1 MRPLIGVNCEFDP
14 GPDGGRARLDG
25 KHAAYVEAILRA
37 GGVPLVLAP
46 FGGPEA
52 AAQAA
57 ARCDGI
63 LFTGG
68 RDLHPSRYG
77 EPVVHPKADLLPREK
92 EEYDF
97 SVARAARERGLP
109 VLGVC
114 GGMQLLNVASGGSL
128 HQHLPEAFPSSGV
141 EHGKNQTHPVRV
153 ETDSRLGGIV
163 GAGPFEVV
171 TSHHQAIRRC
181 GEGLRP
187 VARTDD
193 GVIEAVEGTG
203 RGFVVGVLWHPERR
217 PDAPETRTLFEA
229 LVAAA
234 RERSDLPR

>member
-1 MRPLIGVNCEFDP
+1 MRPLIGVNCEFDS
-14 GPDGGRARLDG
+14 GPEGGRARLNE
-25 KHAAYVEAILRA
+25 KHAAYVEAVLRA
-37 GGVPLVLAP
+37 GGVPVVLAP

-52 AAQAA
+52 AAQAV
-57 ARCDGI
+57 ARCDGV

-68 RDLHPSRYG
+68 RDIHPSRYG
-77 EPVVHPKADLLPREK
+77 ETALHPKADLLPPQK

-97 SVARAARERGLP
+97 ALARAARERGLP
-109 VLGVC
+109 VLGIC
-114 GGMQLLNVASGGSL
+114 GGMQLLNVASGGAL
-128 HQHLPEAFPSSGV
+128 HQHLPEAFPSSAL
-141 EHGKNQTHPVRV
+141 EHAKGTHAVRV
-153 ETDSRLGGIV
+153 EADSRLGGIV

-187 VARTDD
+187 VARSED

-203 RGFVVGVLWHPERR
+203 RGFVLGVLWHPERK
-217 PDAPETRTLFEA
+217 PDAPDARALFEA